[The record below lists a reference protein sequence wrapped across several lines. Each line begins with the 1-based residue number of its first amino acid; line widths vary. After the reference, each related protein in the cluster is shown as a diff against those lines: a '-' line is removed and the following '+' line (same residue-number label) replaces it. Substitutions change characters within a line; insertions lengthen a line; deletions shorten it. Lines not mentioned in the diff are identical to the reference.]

1 MGTALVELRGVTK
14 SFASHASAGDGGA
27 TQPSSAGREAI
38 LTAIDLTLAPGE
50 RLVVVGPS
58 GSGKSTLLAILG
70 GLEPPT
76 SGQVL
81 WQGRDLAGFDE
92 REAARFRNRE
102 LGFLFQ
108 AHHLLPQLSALENT
122 LVPTLVRGAAAERPA
137 REARARALLAT
148 VGLTQRL
155 EHRPAE
161 LSGGE
166 RARVALVRAL
176 VNGPKLLLADEP
188 TGALDSHTSEELGD
202 LLLRLNESEQVALVV
217 VTHAERLA
225 ARLGNVRELR
235 AGRLVTR

>member
-1 MGTALVELRGVTK
+1 MSTPLVELRGVTK
-14 SFASHASAGDGGA
+14 SFARPGA
-27 TQPSSAGREAI
+27 PGAEAI
-38 LTAIDLTLAPGE
+38 LRGIDLALRSGE
-50 RLVVVGPS
+50 RLTIVGPS

-70 GLEPPT
+70 GLEPPS
-76 SGQVL
+76 SGSVR
-81 WQGRDLAGFDE
+81 WEGRELYGLDE
-92 REAARFRNRE
+92 RAAAHLRNRE

-108 AHHLLPQLSALENT
+108 SHHLLPQLSALENA

-137 REARARALLAT
+137 REQRARELLEL
-148 VGLTQRL
+148 VGLTPRL

-188 TGALDSHTSEELGD
+188 TGALDAHTSGELAD
-202 LLLRLNESEQVALVV
+202 LLVRLNEREGVALVV

-225 ARLGNVRELR
+225 ARLGNVHEL
-235 AGRLVTR
+235 AEGRLALR